1 MSRIRLY
8 LTRVL
13 VCAAATIA
21 CHAPAVDAAPFQ
33 RPEIVVSAGHGGHV
47 MQAAKSSDG
56 RFLVTSGDDQTL
68 RIWDLDTL
76 HELRSLSEFALI
88 MDFALSPDNRCIAA
102 AVRDVVDIWDLETGV
117 KRKTLIE

>member
-21 CHAPAVDAAPFQ
+21 CHEPAVDAAPFQ
-33 RPEIVVSAGHGGHV
+33 RPEIVVSAGHGGHA

-68 RIWDLDTL
+68 RTWDLDTL
-76 HELRSLSEFALI
+76 HELRSLSEIALI
-88 MDFALSPDNRCIAA
+88 MDFALSPGNRCSAA
-102 AVRDVVDIWDLETGV
+102 AAPGCVDIRDVE
-117 KRKTLIE
+117 